1 MLLRIKLMDKTHDMI
16 TGALYLLYFSNL
28 YLLAIIMKT
37 VVKEL
42 IDKNIQLSFYQCEN
56 IIKYMYFGSLVATL
70 FLYGPFQHSIYYM
83 DTIGIA
89 MLSISSYEYH
99 NAVSIQKIG
108 KNVLDDDLIW
118 YYIND
123 VIFIHIRCFMALVTN
138 VNIYKSFTTMSPD
151 MNIHICQLYMS
162 FLLHSITIYHFV
174 KYIFKIK
181 CANELME
188 VNEGIPPKYQII
200 NILHAIPILFDSFVV
215 AFSSDNIYSR
225 NNMLFITASM
235 FICSKVSPL
244 YHMNHLGF
252 HVLLFIQTIFV
263 CQSNIIANSGLEK

>member
-1 MLLRIKLMDKTHDMI
+1 MLLRIKLMDKTHDII
-16 TGALYLLYFSNL
+16 TSALYLLYFSNL
-28 YLLAIIMKT
+28 YFLAIIMKT

-56 IIKYMYFGSLVATL
+56 IIKYMYFVSLVATL

-123 VIFIHIRCFMALVTN
+123 VIFIHIRCFMAVVTN

-200 NILHAIPILFDSFVV
+200 NILNAIPILFDSLVV

-225 NNMLFITASM
+225 NNMLFITTSM
-235 FICSKVSPL
+235 FICSKVTPL

>member
-1 MLLRIKLMDKTHDMI
+1 MLLRIKLMDKTHDII
-16 TGALYLLYFSNL
+16 TSALYLLYFSNL
-28 YLLAIIMKT
+28 YFLAIIMKT

-56 IIKYMYFGSLVATL
+56 IIKYMYFVSLVATL
-70 FLYGPFQHSIYYM
+70 FLYGPFQYSIYYM
-83 DTIGIA
+83 DTMGIA

-123 VIFIHIRCFMALVTN
+123 VIFIHIRCFMAVVTN
-138 VNIYKSFTTMSPD
+138 VNMYKSFTTMSPD

-200 NILHAIPILFDSFVV
+200 NILNAIPILFDSLVV

-225 NNMLFITASM
+225 NNMLFITTSM
-235 FICSKVSPL
+235 FICSKVTPL